1 MRKLTASTFVSLDG
15 VMQAPGGPDEDP
27 TGGFKFGGWTA
38 PYWDDGIAAV
48 MDEVFSRPFDLVLG
62 RKTYD
67 IFAAYWPY
75 IPTDPKAPGYV
86 ALNAQI
92 ARLFN
97 GAVKHVATHQRGTL
111 AWENS
116 SSLGGDVVA
125 GLREIKAGNGPDLL
139 IQGSGELIQTLLA
152 HDLIDQF
159 RLLTYPV
166 LLGKGKRLFGS
177 GTLPGR
183 LTVTNSTVSPSGVVI
198 VTYER
203 AGDVKTGSF
212 ATTEATPAEIER
224 RKNLTA

>member
-38 PYWDDGIAAV
+38 PYWDDGVAAV
-48 MDEVFSRPFDLVLG
+48 MDEVFSSPFDLVLG
-62 RKTYD
+62 RRTYD
-67 IFAAYWPY
+67 IFAAYWPF

-86 ALNAQI
+86 ALNARI

-97 GAVKHVATHQRGTL
+97 GAVKHVATHRPEPL
-111 AWENS
+111 AWANS
-116 SSLGGDVVA
+116 RSLGSDVVTR
-125 GLREIKAGNGPDLL
+125 LRELKAGDGPDLL
-139 IQGSGELIQTLLA
+139 IQGSGELVQTLLA

-159 RLLTYPV
+159 RLLIYPV

-177 GTLPGR
+177 GILPGA
-183 LTVTNSTVSPSGVVI
+183 LEVTSSTVSPSGVVI
-198 VTYER
+198 ATYQR

-212 ATTEATPAEIER
+212 VTTDPAPAEIER
-224 RKNLTA
+224 RKNLTS